1 MIIKKGILYGVGVG
15 PGSAAY
21 DASCRQNNKKLLSH
35 DRPISAVAEK
45 FSSDQSDKMIALPD
59 K

>member
-1 MIIKKGILYGVGVG
+1 MKKGILYGVGVG
-15 PGSAAY
+15 PGDPELMTLLAVKTI
-21 DASCRQNNKKLLSH
+21 KKLLSH
-35 DRPISAVAEK
+35 DRPISAAAEK